1 MSDLAPGLVDM
12 FLDGANT
19 LDRLGDHEGAA
30 AHRRAAAWIATL
42 AMGVPAPE
50 DGDEIVQ

>member
-30 AHRRAAAWIATL
+30 SHRRAAGHIAAL
-42 AMGVPAPE
+42 AMDAEAAENGR
-50 DGDEIVQ
+50 